1 MEIPPGR
8 VCFPPRLFLPGS
20 ASAREADSEVIY
32 LAGYRRSFQ
41 VALPNDVPVPQ
52 FVPGD
57 VVSDCGQRKQRK
69 DSRWLFVKSAPYP
82 IAHEAANNNAI
93 SVANARGA
101 NRRRIPVMNRA
112 CPLTWRD

>member
-52 FVPGD
+52 FVAGD
-57 VVSDCGQRKQRK
+57 VVGDCGQRKQRK
-69 DSRWLFVKSAPYP
+69 DSRWALRQV
-82 IAHEAANNNAI
+82 
-93 SVANARGA
+93 GA
-101 NRRRIPVMNRA
+101 VSNRNMK
-112 CPLTWRD
+112 PLTTMRSPLRTHAAQIAGVFPRRLSP